1 VTPSNQ
7 SLGGPARRSFA
18 LSGPSAV
25 LDPLNNAVR
34 RDVADI
40 RLADRV
46 FAPHYAAPMPR
57 LIATKTRLLATPDD
71 SAELLGTLQPGDVFE
86 VLDLAGGNAWG
97 IAVEQNLV
105 GYIDAAAL
113 GAAA

>member
-1 VTPSNQ
+1 
-7 SLGGPARRSFA
+7 LH
-18 LSGPSAV
+18 
-25 LDPLNNAVR
+25 DAVR

-57 LIATKTRLLATPDD
+57 RIAVQASLLATGADE
-71 SAELLGTLQPGDVFE
+71 SAVLEMLRPGEIFE
-86 VLDLAGGNAWG
+86 VLDLAGGKAWG
-97 IAVEQNLV
+97 IAVAHTLV

-113 GAAA
+113 EPAQ